1 MNITIVP
8 TNATPSLEDEV
19 SILLPVSD
27 NTMDAL
33 KKGAE
38 ENEYLC
44 LGARLANENDDF
56 SVTWN
61 VPAMLDSLDWA
72 LARVSMPQVMG
83 NGNLA
88 DKLRAEQRAIL
99 DAMHESIYTF
109 LRLHGYEFFCQ
120 DDQSEWLQIGHWAQT
135 KTDAAQFP
143 QRLKWEAARIAY
155 ERERIRALQNEA
167 GTKVSFAKDEHEEY
181 EPSPYD
187 GTYSEE

>member
-19 SILLPVSD
+19 TILLPASD
-27 NTMDAL
+27 NAVDAL

-61 VPAMLDSLDWA
+61 VPAMLDSLAWA

-83 NGNLA
+83 KSDLA

-99 DAMHESIYTF
+99 DAMHESLYTF
-109 LRLHGYEFFCQ
+109 LRLHDYEFFYQ
-120 DDQSEWLQIGHWAQT
+120 DSLNKFLGIGAWAKT
-135 KTDAAQFP
+135 KDETAQFP
-143 QRLKWEAARIAY
+143 RPKWEAARIAY
-155 ERERIRALQNEA
+155 ERIRALQNEA
-167 GTKVSFAKDEHEEY
+167 GTQASFVEDEHEQY

-187 GTYSEE
+187 GTCGEE

>member
-8 TNATPSLEDEV
+8 TNATPCLEDEV
-19 SILLPVSD
+19 TILLPASD
-27 NTMDAL
+27 DAVEAL

-44 LGARLANENDDF
+44 LGARLANDNDDF

-61 VPAMLDSLDWA
+61 VPAMLDSLVWA

-83 NGNLA
+83 NGDLA

-99 DAMHESIYTF
+99 DAMHESIYAF

-120 DDQSEWLQIGHWAQT
+120 DEQSERLQIGHWAQT
-135 KTDAAQFP
+135 KPIAAQLL
-143 QRLKWEAARIAY
+143 QRPKWEAARIAY
-155 ERERIRALQNEA
+155 ERIRALQNEA
-167 GTKVSFAKDEHEEY
+167 ETKDGFAKDEHEPY

-187 GTYSEE
+187 GTYGEE